1 MYTFELSIYYIG
13 CVLIHFALIIVFANF
28 KLFNNYNNY
37 IKFPNTTFKSVYTK
51 YIFFLFDFLF
61 VIIIALDLIRRLF
74 FEEQLLLIIGRDNWP
89 PDLNYMYGG
98 FYFILFFISRN
109 IYILFRLKKYI
120 QIYERLLK
128 DLFLFIIGFALI
140 YLPPILYYR
149 LILEIGHRKNIK
161 FEFNLE
167 RISHNIDLFNG
178 NHNALLSVFD
188 IKYFGYLVGLMLC
201 VSVLL
206 LFNKIFQ
213 IIKKF
218 KKNKIID
225 FYDNLII
232 IYASFPF
239 IILLLFLMLPSH
251 YVSLRYL
258 APLSL
263 FYSSIVFYWS
273 FLISNKNL
281 KNATLGILTV
291 MIVIFGYK
299 SIKSDIDLNKGIVFE
314 KIQKQ
319 INLIDELGITKL
331 YGDYWL
337 SYPISFI
344 TKERII
350 IEPLYTNYNPYYL
363 PLIKKEN
370 KVGLIVF
377 KNSKYDPMNK
387 NNTSIYDIK
396 YKIEGKHDVGNDVV
410 IYELFKI
417 TI

>member
-1 MYTFELSIYYIG
+1 M
-13 CVLIHFALIIVFANF
+13 
-28 KLFNNYNNY
+28 
-37 IKFPNTTFKSVYTK
+37 
-51 YIFFLFDFLF
+51 
-61 VIIIALDLIRRLF
+61 
-74 FEEQLLLIIGRDNWP
+74 
-89 PDLNYMYGG
+89 
-98 FYFILFFISRN
+98 
-109 IYILFRLKKYI
+109 
-120 QIYERLLK
+120 
-128 DLFLFIIGFALI
+128 
-140 YLPPILYYR
+140 
-149 LILEIGHRKNIK
+149 
-161 FEFNLE
+161 E
-167 RISHNIDLFNG
+167 RISQNIDLFNG

-206 LFNKIFQ
+206 LFNQIFQ
-213 IIKKF
+213 IF
-218 KKNKIID
+218 KKYKNNKIIE

-281 KNATLGILTV
+281 KNATLGIITV
-291 MIVIFGYK
+291 IIILFGYK
-299 SIKSDIDLNKGIVFE
+299 SIKSDIDLNKGIVFN

-363 PLIKKEN
+363 PLVKKEN

-387 NNTSIYDIK
+387 NSTSIYDIK
-396 YKIEGKHDVGNDVV
+396 YKIESKHDVGNDVV
-410 IYELFKI
+410 IYELSKI

>member
-1 MYTFELSIYYIG
+1 M
-13 CVLIHFALIIVFANF
+13 
-28 KLFNNYNNY
+28 
-37 IKFPNTTFKSVYTK
+37 
-51 YIFFLFDFLF
+51 
-61 VIIIALDLIRRLF
+61 
-74 FEEQLLLIIGRDNWP
+74 
-89 PDLNYMYGG
+89 
-98 FYFILFFISRN
+98 
-109 IYILFRLKKYI
+109 LFRLKKYI

-167 RISHNIDLFNG
+167 RISQNIDLFNG

-188 IKYFGYLVGLMLC
+188 VKYFGYLVGLMLC

-206 LFNKIFQ
+206 LFNQIFQ
-213 IIKKF
+213 IIKKY

-281 KNATLGILTV
+281 KNATLGIITV
-291 MIVIFGYK
+291 MIVF
-299 SIKSDIDLNKGIVFE
+299 
-314 KIQKQ
+314 
-319 INLIDELGITKL
+319 
-331 YGDYWL
+331 WL
-337 SYPISFI
+337 
-344 TKERII
+344 
-350 IEPLYTNYNPYYL
+350 
-363 PLIKKEN
+363 
-370 KVGLIVF
+370 
-377 KNSKYDPMNK
+377 
-387 NNTSIYDIK
+387 
-396 YKIEGKHDVGNDVV
+396 
-410 IYELFKI
+410 
-417 TI
+417 